1 MTVAAELPALDD
13 ELEDADELDEL
24 DELELDELET
34 LELEEEME
42 EDDKPEPLLLEP
54 PPPQPG
60 RTKVKNKMMF
70 TCRRCFMVSLSLSIS
85 RNPCFR
91 CGVAGQMLLVS
102 KMGGKKFLAPCVRV
116 AEHMRYRA
124 SARSRNA
131 SHFPA
136 NCRAVLNNVASGRN
150 IVANRH

>member
-102 KMGGKKFLAPCVRV
+102 KMGGKKISCA
-116 AEHMRYRA
+116 M
-124 SARSRNA
+124 RSRRGTHEIPGLCQEPEYQ
-131 SHFPA
+131 SFSGKLS
-136 NCRAVLNNVASGRN
+136 CRPQQCCKR
-150 IVANRH
+150 